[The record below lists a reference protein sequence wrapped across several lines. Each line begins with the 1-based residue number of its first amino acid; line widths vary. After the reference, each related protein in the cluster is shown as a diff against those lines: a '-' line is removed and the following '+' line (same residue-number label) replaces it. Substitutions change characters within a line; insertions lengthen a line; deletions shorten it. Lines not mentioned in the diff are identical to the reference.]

1 MITIRRNGAKSL
13 GKWRKPERM
22 LGTNREDGVKM
33 LENTMKVQE
42 NVITTRG
49 NGAKTIGKSRRRG
62 GNKKEQP
69 ARFLCEAG
77 VGSPEDENVGS
88 TKYVYFC
95 SNLQTCPLW

>member
-1 MITIRRNGAKSL
+1 
-13 GKWRKPERM
+13 M

-62 GNKKEQP
+62 GNKKE
-69 ARFLCEAG
+69 
-77 VGSPEDENVGS
+77 
-88 TKYVYFC
+88 
-95 SNLQTCPLW
+95 